1 MQGLA
6 VKTNKIGKNR
16 GGGGGGQPTT
26 YCLCTFQ
33 SPYMKISFD
42 ILLESIKF
50 LKVVSIGFS

>member
-16 GGGGGGQPTT
+16 GGGQPSTS
-26 YCLCTFQ
+26 CLCTLQ